1 MSQKADNQS
10 VSEFQGDRI
19 LGDFLTE
26 GEVMDLFG
34 VSKAALYNLR
44 AKRGL
49 PYILI
54 SQRTKLYHEASLRTW
69 LLTRERRSD
78 VRQTATKSDET
89 ITNNED

>member
-1 MSQKADNQS
+1 MSQKQDNQN
-10 VSEFQGDRI
+10 VSELQGERV

-26 GEVMDLFG
+26 NEVLDLFG
-34 VSKAALYNLR
+34 VSKAGLYNLR

-54 SQRTKLYHEASLRTW
+54 SQRTKLYHEASLRAW

-78 VRQTATKSDET
+78 VRQTPTKSGEN